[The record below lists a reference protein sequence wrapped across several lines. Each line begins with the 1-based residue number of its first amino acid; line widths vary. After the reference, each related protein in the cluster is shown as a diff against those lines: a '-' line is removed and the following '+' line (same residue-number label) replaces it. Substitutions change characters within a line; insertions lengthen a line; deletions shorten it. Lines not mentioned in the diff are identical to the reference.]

1 MLKVTSV
8 RIELAERADSKLKAK
23 ATVEINNAFAI
34 KDIRIVEGNSG
45 LFVAMPSRKNNDGK
59 YYDIVDI
66 FSNDFKKELSNA
78 ILKVMKKRMCSL

>member
-8 RIELAERADSKLKAK
+8 RIELAERTDSKLKAK

-78 ILKVMKKRMCSL
+78 ILKAYEEKDV

>member
-8 RIELAERADSKLKAK
+8 RIELAERTDSKLKAK

-66 FSNDFKKELSNA
+66 YSNDFKKELNDA
-78 ILKVMKKRMCSL
+78 ILKYYRENEV